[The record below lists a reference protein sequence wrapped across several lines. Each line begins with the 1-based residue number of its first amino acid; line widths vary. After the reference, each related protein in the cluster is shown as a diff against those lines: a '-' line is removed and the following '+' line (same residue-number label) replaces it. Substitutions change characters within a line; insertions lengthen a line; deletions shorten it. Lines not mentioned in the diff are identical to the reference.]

1 MDQTQG
7 LVKFDFPAVQWRQ
20 LKRLYCHLLLV
31 VAAITYGPNVLAQE
45 NRPQIDLK
53 KNQETHVEKK
63 QPEKKKSSDETALVK
78 PFSNRAIAYGA
89 MIATVEVDG
98 LVEVRPLA
106 LRFSGIR
113 SLPKNFAVDF
123 QLLLGPNAVKKN
135 HDFYSVDI
143 TVKTQIVGAG
153 VFRLQKYFALTPR
166 LTAFGSLGYCYC
178 VIKSTRPEPVEGSTT
193 QVRLSEKA
201 VDRGSITYGVGV
213 KYQINEKSALAL
225 ETDRL
230 VDDRRLFFSGITA
243 SFIRTF

>member
-1 MDQTQG
+1 MDQTLG
-7 LVKFDFPAVQWRQ
+7 LVKFDFPSVQWHK
-20 LKRLYCHLLLV
+20 LKRLCFYLLIII
-31 VAAITYGPNVLAQE
+31 AAIAYGLNVHAQE
-45 NRPQIDLK
+45 NHPQIDLK
-53 KNQETHVEKK
+53 KDQETHVEKK
-63 QPEKKKSSDETALVK
+63 QPQKKNSNDEIEPVR

-123 QLLLGPNAVKKN
+123 QLLIGPNAVKKN

-153 VFRLQKYFALTPR
+153 VFRLQKYFDLTPR

-193 QVRLSEKA
+193 QVKLSQKA

-213 KYQINEKSALAL
+213 KYQVNEKSALAL